1 MTLLRRAIFSTLF
14 SLLFSTLSAQT
25 ITQTVRGTVVEQATL
40 QPLVGAT
47 VYLKGADLGSSTN
60 EQGSFVIQEVPIGR
74 YVLEVSFVGYETVQ
88 ISGLLIKSGKE
99 TILKITLSPT
109 AQNLDEVVVQE
120 ERVSPPKMITPLSSR
135 SFTVEETRRFAA
147 TFFDPGRLA
156 TSFPGV
162 VGVNDQANHI
172 SVRGNSPNSML
183 WRVEGIDIVNPNH
196 LSNAGTFSD
205 RRAASGGSQSV
216 LSTQVLDNSQF
227 LTGAFPA
234 NYGNTIGG
242 AFDMQLRTGNNQQR
256 EYTVQAGLIGLE
268 FAAEGPFTEG
278 GESSYLAN
286 YRYSTVGLLTN
297 VIGLDFG
304 GEAISFQDLSFN
316 LTFPTQN
323 AGTFTFFGIGGTGRN
338 VFEAPRDSLE
348 WEAQED
354 RFDVTFTNDMGAAGV
369 THTLPLNE
377 RTLVKSVVAM
387 SALSSTRQGNLVT
400 DTYETLSL
408 EEDTYEEYRFSVTSS
423 ITHRTSARQVLSGGF
438 FLNHLNYQLSSSEGT
453 AVANPQVLVSGGG
466 SGWLLQPY
474 VQGEWQIGSQLTGQI
489 GLHYT
494 YFSLSE
500 SHAVEPRA
508 QLRWVPGDRH
518 SLTLAYGLHS
528 QIQQPGV
535 YFSTVP
541 NDILGQPPLQPNQNL
556 DLTKAFHYTL
566 GYQSLLG
573 ETVRL
578 RAEAYYQDLFDVPIA
593 ISPTSSFSA
602 LNLFEGFVNERL
614 INEGTG
620 ENYGLEVSLEK
631 SLVDSYYF
639 LLSSSFYESKFT
651 GADGVKRDTRFNGNY
666 AFSLTGGKEIPW
678 NRNDKQRVIGI
689 NLRANYL
696 GGLRTTPIDEIASRE
711 QQTTVFI
718 DDQAFSNKL
727 PDYFKL
733 DLRISLRKNTD
744 RYTSVWSLDLQN
756 ALNQQNVAFQ
766 YFDTIEGAV
775 VTKYQLGLIPILTY
789 RVEF

>member
-120 ERVSPPKMITPLSSR
+120 ERVYPTKMNTPLRSR

-304 GEAISFQDLSFN
+304 GEAISFHVSYPKCGHIYIF
-316 LTFPTQN
+316 
-323 AGTFTFFGIGGTGRN
+323 RN
-338 VFEAPRDSLE
+338 R
-348 WEAQED
+348 
-354 RFDVTFTNDMGAAGV
+354 RN
-369 THTLPLNE
+369 
-377 RTLVKSVVAM
+377 
-387 SALSSTRQGNLVT
+387 
-400 DTYETLSL
+400 
-408 EEDTYEEYRFSVTSS
+408 
-423 ITHRTSARQVLSGGF
+423 
-438 FLNHLNYQLSSSEGT
+438 
-453 AVANPQVLVSGGG
+453 
-466 SGWLLQPY
+466 
-474 VQGEWQIGSQLTGQI
+474 
-489 GLHYT
+489 
-494 YFSLSE
+494 
-500 SHAVEPRA
+500 
-508 QLRWVPGDRH
+508 
-518 SLTLAYGLHS
+518 
-528 QIQQPGV
+528 
-535 YFSTVP
+535 
-541 NDILGQPPLQPNQNL
+541 
-556 DLTKAFHYTL
+556 
-566 GYQSLLG
+566 
-573 ETVRL
+573 
-578 RAEAYYQDLFDVPIA
+578 RAECV
-593 ISPTSSFSA
+593 
-602 LNLFEGFVNERL
+602 
-614 INEGTG
+614 
-620 ENYGLEVSLEK
+620 
-631 SLVDSYYF
+631 
-639 LLSSSFYESKFT
+639 
-651 GADGVKRDTRFNGNY
+651 
-666 AFSLTGGKEIPW
+666 
-678 NRNDKQRVIGI
+678 
-689 NLRANYL
+689 
-696 GGLRTTPIDEIASRE
+696 
-711 QQTTVFI
+711 
-718 DDQAFSNKL
+718 
-727 PDYFKL
+727 
-733 DLRISLRKNTD
+733 
-744 RYTSVWSLDLQN
+744 
-756 ALNQQNVAFQ
+756 
-766 YFDTIEGAV
+766 
-775 VTKYQLGLIPILTY
+775 
-789 RVEF
+789 